1 MSGNYDDRLDGGIQ
15 PYLYEPMEDT
25 ISNGSNDNDR
35 SEENLDIGGVRVRN
49 TRVKF
54 SLMDVVIKFTL
65 N

>member
-35 SEENLDIGGVRVRN
+35 SEENLDIGGVRVKH
-49 TRVKF
+49 TRVK
-54 SLMDVVIKFTL
+54 IFT
-65 N
+65 NGCGY